1 MKFPQIS
8 LGLFLLVC
16 ITTFAQTKPLS
27 TLPSAFYFTGK
38 NNVTDLKATLDSDT
52 HKMLFQ
58 AFEAAELEEILG
70 MDGPFTVFAPTN
82 HAFDTFTPEELK
94 ELFELENRKKLKDLL
109 TYHMVAGNLTASK
122 ILRALC
128 RGEGK
133 TSFTT
138 VQGTKIFATFQGT
151 DILLTDA
158 LGNQAKITVA
168 DSEHS
173 NGVIHQIDRVI
184 LPSGL

>member
-1 MKFPQIS
+1 MKFPQIT
-8 LGLFLLVC
+8 LVLLLLVC
-16 ITTFAQTKPLS
+16 SITFAQTKSLS
-27 TLPSAFYFTGK
+27 TLPAALSFVDT
-38 NNVTDLKATLDSDT
+38 NSVTDLKTTLDSDT
-52 HKMLFQ
+52 HKMLFL
-58 AFEAAELEEILG
+58 AFEMAELEEILG
-70 MDGPFTVFAPTN
+70 MAGPFTVFAPTN
-82 HAFDTFTPEELK
+82 QAFDSFSPEELK
-94 ELFELENRKKLKDLL
+94 KLFKVENRKKLKDLL

-128 RGEGK
+128 RGKGQ

-138 VQGTKIFATFQGT
+138 VQGTKIFATFRGT

-173 NGVIHQIDRVI
+173 NGVIHQINRVI
-184 LPSGL
+184 LPTGL